1 MRRWLIV
8 VTAAAGVSSGCYF
21 HRTLR
26 DEPPTPNTSV
36 TVTLTADGAGELSDP
51 LGPGAQAL
59 DGRVLPSAR
68 DTVALA
74 VHRITRS
81 NGRVEQWKGEHVA
94 LPRRTVARGAALVL
108 APRHRRHRGWGGHG
122 TRARSQ
128 HGGAHTRTT
137 LRAFSP

>member
-1 MRRWLIV
+1 MRRWLIAL
-8 VTAAAGVSSGCYF
+8 TAVAGVSSGCYF
-21 HRTLR
+21 RR
-26 DEPPTPNTSV
+26 AMREEPPPPNTSV

-59 DGRVLPSAR
+59 EGRVLPSAR

-94 LPRRTVARGAALVL
+94 LPRRTVARVERRWFSPLATAAIVGGAVTGLVL
-108 APRHRRHRGWGGHG
+108 AANMAG
-122 TRARSQ
+122 
-128 HGGAHTRTT
+128 RTPV
-137 LRAFSP
+137 LH